1 MFMQVIHAETEQ
13 TDENAVVKLIVD
25 RMLNHIRE
33 LELNTTGVRGK
44 EKANEMMNARPEL
57 NTNNAETAAYFNN
70 YKIVREEMDLE
81 KIYAGKPKAIIIE
94 IEIIDIIF
102 EDGSIIRIVIIR
114 RKQQQ

>member
-33 LELNTTGVRGK
+33 LELNTTDITGN
-44 EKANEMMNARPEL
+44 EKAKEIMNEL
-57 NTNNAETAAYFNN
+57 NTSNAETAAYFNN